1 MRGRSRAIERAAPLL
16 ALLLSLA
23 AARAE
28 SPAAQALIDR
38 LHMALIPGEG
48 AYFAVTYQSADSL
61 DAHALASRY
70 PAGER
75 AAGGAIYALV
85 TPTAFS
91 ALHRLQTDEIW
102 HFYAGTPIELLLLH
116 PDGTGE
122 TVVLGPDLM
131 AGERPQYVVPRGTWM
146 GGRPRNGGAYSLF
159 GTTMAPAFA
168 PSDFELG
175 ERAALQKSYPRFAR
189 LVEELTRK

>member
-1 MRGRSRAIERAAPLL
+1 MKKVAPLLL
-16 ALLLSLA
+16 ALLLA
-23 AARAE
+23 ALPARAAE
-28 SPAAQALIDR
+28 NPAAQALIDR

-48 AYFAVTYQSADSL
+48 AYFSVTYQSADRI
-61 DAHALASRY
+61 DAGSVAPRY

-102 HFYAGTPIELLLLH
+102 HFYAGTPIELLLLR

-122 TVVLGPDLM
+122 KIVLGPDLLN
-131 AGERPQYVVPRGTWM
+131 GEHPQYVVPHGTWM
-146 GGRPRNGGAYSLF
+146 GGRPRNDGAYSLF

-175 ERAALQKSYPRFAR
+175 DRAALQKDYPRFAK
-189 LVEELTRK
+189 LIAALTR